1 MEIREKGFSNT
12 AMLKSIYRILKQ
24 STHRYR
30 DRKVR
35 DNTCQ
40 RQMERERYRA
50 DPLSHPALQSMD
62 QRQLGDLPFDPGCF
76 DGDHRA

>member
-1 MEIREKGFSNT
+1 
-12 AMLKSIYRILKQ
+12 MLKSFFRILKQ
-24 STHRYR
+24 SAHRYQ

-35 DNTCQ
+35 IRTCQ
-40 RQMERERYRA
+40 RLMERLRYRA